1 MKTITEPIINRRIFF
16 EIASAGVAGYFLSP
30 LDVLAQAGTTYQKP
44 AVVMNSA
51 RYAIFILLA
60 GAPSHVDTFGLKVR
74 PLAPGN
80 FQPNTFAGVAFPAGL
95 LPHLSVQLAQF
106 G

>member
-60 GAPSHVDTFGLKVR
+60 GAPSHVDTFDLKVSTWLGAPASR
-74 PLAPGN
+74 IKMAYLAL
-80 FQPNTFAGVAFPAGL
+80 FMTTAGFW
-95 LPHLSVQLAQF
+95 
-106 G
+106 